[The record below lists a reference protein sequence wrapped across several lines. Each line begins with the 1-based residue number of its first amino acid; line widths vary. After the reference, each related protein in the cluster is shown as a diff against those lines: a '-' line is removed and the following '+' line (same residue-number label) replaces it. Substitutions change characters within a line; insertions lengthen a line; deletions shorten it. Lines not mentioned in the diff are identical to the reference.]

1 MSAKQ
6 RHYASILKETD
17 IVMHQIERTYGPEKE
32 NDYNNICTLRN
43 MAFVELV
50 RIGTPFII
58 ISEDNVI
65 RIGYDEKTYDMPLSQ
80 FKLCVDEKEYEKIVS
95 QKEFK
100 PIDQED
106 DRPTKSRFDV
116 LKEKLLEY
124 QNGQPLQIE
133 DEISAMQEEMKHNE
147 NAYWTEDISKAGIQ
161 KQRDVRSPQNLPDQ
175 SNPDEIIDLRV
186 NKRGI
191 AKSGNTAEIG
201 FIGLE
206 RGAGVTH
213 TAIMFAQAL
222 ARDKKADVAFFESN
236 KHGHMMS
243 MAAWITGET
252 ITKAFPMGNV
262 DYYFGMS
269 YMVFLSKYKDQYD
282 YVVIDF
288 GCNDV
293 DDMSDFARLGNRFV
307 VASGA
312 DWNLPTLEEFYNN
325 YMFDHAHLMTYLI
338 PYLDADDVA
347 DIKEN
352 IRIENII
359 HPIPFEKNPFEIS
372 DKTIEL
378 ILKLCGIG
386 KTEDVENSDK
396 KNTDE
401 SLVSE
406 SEDAKFNIK
415 STEISDIKKTEKK
428 KKKHFFSR
436 K

>member
-17 IVMHQIERTYGPEKE
+17 VVMRQIERTYGPEKE

-50 RIGTPFII
+50 RVGTPFII
-58 ISEDNVI
+58 ISEEDVI

-80 FKLCVDEKEYEKIVS
+80 FKLCVDEKEYERIIS

-106 DRPTKSRFDV
+106 ERPTKSRFDA

-124 QNGQPLQIE
+124 QDGQPLQIE

-147 NAYWTEDISKAGIQ
+147 NAYWTEDISKADIR
-161 KQRDVRSPQNLPDQ
+161 KQRDSATTQNFPDQ
-175 SNPDEIIDLRV
+175 NNTGEIIDLRV

-312 DWNLPTLEEFYNN
+312 DWNLPTLEEFYNS
-325 YMFDHAHLMTYLI
+325 YMFDRAHLMTYLI
-338 PYLDADDVA
+338 PYLDTDDVA

-359 HPIPFEKNPFEIS
+359 HPVPFEKNPFEIS
-372 DKTIEL
+372 GNTIEL
-378 ILKLCGIG
+378 ILKLCGIE
-386 KTEDVENSDK
+386 KLEDAE
-396 KNTDE
+396 NTDRDNTNGI
-401 SLVSE
+401 SLDEAEEEKLNVE
-406 SEDAKFNIK
+406 PD
-415 STEISDIKKTEKK
+415 EISDIQKTEKK
-428 KKKHFFSR
+428 KKKHLFFR